1 MKKKTYLFALMAMA
15 LTLGSCSDNENGIGG
30 ETSKYITVST
40 SIGNMTRVATD
51 AKGGQTFEEGDEIS
65 VYAWTGDAT
74 VAPETRERVVNNAI
88 NKLTNGSWVSTPQML
103 WKNNRDK
110 HYFIGVYPTAAISD
124 LSAGEYTFDVNKQTE
139 SDLLVAVNKDG
150 LSYNVDE
157 QQTVPL
163 TFTHVMAKLV
173 VNLTYKNQ
181 WGAEGPTVDKVVVG
195 DAVKSA
201 TVNYLTKV
209 VTPSAVAENKAN
221 FDMPALTANKQYAS
235 IIIPQDGVQKI
246 TVVIGGKNFIYDNGT
261 PFKFESGKI
270 TTINLEVGRDIIKL
284 GDVNISDWGSTGEPI
299 KGEAYDLLS

>member
-51 AKGGQTFEEGDEIS
+51 EKGGQTFEEGDEIS

-74 VAPETRERVVNNAI
+74 TVPAATGRVVDNAI
-88 NKLTNGSWVSTPQML
+88 NKLTKGSWISTPQML

-110 HYFIGVYPTAAISD
+110 HYFIGVYPTKAISD
-124 LSAGEYTFDVNKQTE
+124 LSAGEYTFDETKQVE

-181 WGAEGPTVDKVVVG
+181 WGTEGPTVDKVAVG
-195 DAVKSA
+195 NAAKKA

-209 VTPSAVAENKAN
+209 VTPSTVAEDKAD
-221 FDMPALTANKQYAS
+221 FDMPAITANKKYAS

-246 TVVIGGKNFIYDNGT
+246 TITIGDKDFIYDNGT

-270 TTINLEVGRDIIKL
+270 TTINLEVGRDVIKL

-299 KGEAYDLLS
+299 KGEAYD

>member
-1 MKKKTYLFALMAMA
+1 MKKKTYLFTLMAMA

-51 AKGGQTFEEGDEIS
+51 EKGGQTFEEGDEIS

-163 TFTHVMAKLV
+163 IFTHVMAKLV

-181 WGAEGPTVDKVVVG
+181 WGTEGPTVDKVVVG

-209 VTPSAVAENKAN
+209 VTPSAVAEDKAD
-221 FDMPALTANKQYAS
+221 FDMPALTANKKYAS

-246 TVVIGGKNFIYDNGT
+246 TITIGGKDFIYDNGT

-270 TTINLEVGRDIIKL
+270 TIINLEVGRDVIKL

-299 KGEAYDLLS
+299 KGEAYD

>member
-1 MKKKTYLFALMAMA
+1 MKTKTYLFALMTIA

-51 AKGGQTFEEGDEIS
+51 EKGGQTFEEGDEIS

-88 NKLTNGSWVSTPQML
+88 NKLTNGSWVSNPQML

-110 HYFIGVYPTAAISD
+110 HYFIGVYPISAISD
-124 LSAGEYTFDVNKQTE
+124 LSAGEYTFDETKQVE

-157 QQTVPL
+157 QQPVPL

-181 WGAEGPTVDKVVVG
+181 WGTEGPTVDKVAVG
-195 DAVKSA
+195 NAAKKA

-209 VTPSAVAENKAN
+209 VTPSAVAEDKAD

-246 TVVIGGKNFIYDNGT
+246 TITIGGKDFIYDNGT

-270 TTINLEVGRDIIKL
+270 TIVNLEVGRDVIKL

-299 KGEAYDLLS
+299 KGEAYD

>member
-1 MKKKTYLFALMAMA
+1 
-15 LTLGSCSDNENGIGG
+15 
-30 ETSKYITVST
+30 
-40 SIGNMTRVATD
+40 MTRVATD
-51 AKGGQTFEEGDEIS
+51 ANGGQTFEEGDEIS
-65 VYAWTGDAT
+65 VYAWTGAPT
-74 VAPETRERVVNNAI
+74 VAPETRERVVDNAI
-88 NKLTNGSWVSTPQML
+88 NKLTNGAWVATPQML

-181 WGAEGPTVDKVVVG
+181 WGTEGPTVDKVVVG
-195 DAVKSA
+195 NAAKKA

-209 VTPSAVAENKAN
+209 VTPSAVAEDKAD

-246 TVVIGGKNFIYDNGT
+246 TITIGGKDFIYDNGT

-270 TTINLEVGRDIIKL
+270 TTVNLEVGCDVIKL
-284 GDVNISDWGSTGEPI
+284 GDVNISGWGSTGDPI
-299 KGEAYDLLS
+299 KGEAHE

>member
-1 MKKKTYLFALMAMA
+1 MKKKTYLFALMAMV

-51 AKGGQTFEEGDEIS
+51 ENGDQKFEDGDEIS
-65 VYAWTGDAT
+65 VYAWTGDPA
-74 VAPETRERVVNNAI
+74 VAPETSERVVNNAI
-88 NKLTNGSWVSTPQML
+88 NKLTNGSWISNPQML

-110 HYFIGVYPTAAISD
+110 HYFIGVYPISAISD
-124 LSAGEYTFDVNKQTE
+124 LSAGEYTFDETKQVE

-157 QQTVPL
+157 QQPVPL

-181 WGAEGPTVDKVVVG
+181 WGTEGPTVDKVAVG
-195 DAVKSA
+195 NAAKKA

-209 VTPSAVAENKAN
+209 VTPSAVAEDKAD
-221 FDMPALTANKQYAS
+221 FDMPVLTANKKYAS

-246 TVVIGGKNFIYDNGT
+246 TITIGGKDFIYDNST
-261 PFKFESGKI
+261 PFKLESGKI
-270 TTINLEVGRDIIKL
+270 TTVNLEVGRDVIKL
-284 GDVNISDWGSTGEPI
+284 GDVNISGWGSTGDPI
-299 KGEAYDLLS
+299 KGEAHE

>member
-51 AKGGQTFEEGDEIS
+51 ANGGQTFEEGDEIS

-110 HYFIGVYPTAAISD
+110 HYFIGVYPISAISD
-124 LSAGEYTFDVNKQTE
+124 LSAGEYTFDETKQVE

-157 QQTVPL
+157 QQPVPL

-181 WGAEGPTVDKVVVG
+181 WGTEGPTVDKVVVG
-195 DAVKSA
+195 NAAKKA
-201 TVNYLTKV
+201 TINYLTKV
-209 VTPSAVAENKAN
+209 VTPSTTAKEDFSLPEITENTK
-221 FDMPALTANKQYAS
+221 YVS
-235 IIIPQDGVQKI
+235 VIIPQEDVTQLTI
-246 TVVIGGKNFIYDNGT
+246 VIDGKNFVYDNGT
-261 PFKFESGKI
+261 PFKLESGKI
-270 TTINLEVGRDIIKL
+270 TTVNLEVGRDEIKL
-284 GDVNISDWGSTGEPI
+284 GDVKITDWENGSTFS
-299 KGEAYDLLS
+299 GEALN